1 MTTIKENL
9 PGKLKASNTKALL
22 LSVKNRALVFSHGE
36 GRD

>member
-1 MTTIKENL
+1 MATIKENL

-22 LSVKNRALVFSHGE
+22 LSVNNSALVFSHGQ